1 MRDLESEPKD
11 KNDVDAALRSVLD
24 QVASEPVPERIKQLA
39 KELDDALA
47 KESVTAPDTTDPR

>member
-1 MRDLESEPKD
+1 MRVLESEPKD

-24 QVASEPVPERIKQLA
+24 QVASEPVPDRIKQLA

-47 KESVTAPDTTDPR
+47 KDSVPPPDAKDPR